1 MTVAVH
7 PLVDSYLR
15 ALDRAAQGLPRPE
28 RDELVAE
35 IRSHLD
41 AALSGEATEAD
52 VRNVLD
58 QLGSPYDIVAAARP
72 DVPPATGPRHGIREV
87 LALLLLVTGMP
98 PLLGW
103 LVGAGLLL
111 WSPLWSDRQKLLGIL
126 VWPGGLF
133 GGFLLLTIP
142 VSVSGSSSTQV
153 CGGSSPG
160 LLQPDANPIV
170 MSCTSSSSVHWW
182 VWPVLVVVFVAPIVV
197 GAYLW
202 RAAGRRSAG

>member
-1 MTVAVH
+1 MKVAVH
-7 PLVDSYLR
+7 PLVDGYLR
-15 ALDRAAQGLPRPE
+15 SLDKTAQGLPRPE

-41 AALSGEATEAD
+41 AALPDGATEAD

-58 QLGSPYDIVAAARP
+58 QLGSPDDIVAAARP
-72 DVPPATGPRHGIREV
+72 DVPPVTGPRRGLREV
-87 LALLLLVTGMP
+87 FAILLLVTGMP
-98 PLLGW
+98 PVIGW

-133 GGFLLLTIP
+133 GGFLLAAIP
-142 VSVSGSSSTQV
+142 FSASSSTQV
-153 CGGSSPG
+153 CGGSSRG
-160 LLQPDANPIV
+160 LLRSSADPIV

-182 VWPVLVVVFVAPIVV
+182 IWPVLVVVFVAPIVV